1 MLPFASLFWTSVVTA
16 SSLNNPDLPLVWPY
30 AVGGPLEAMSWRLL
44 AAWQTGSS
52 VAKPYSESKRH

>member
-44 AAWQTGSS
+44 AAWQTGLS
-52 VAKPYSESKRH
+52 VAKP